1 MASLHLMVAGLPD
14 LADRMA
20 ACGQFQQ
27 VHRAASMSQL
37 RDALAPM
44 RTLPREQVAFIFSDS
59 LRADI
64 ENLTLVSLIS
74 KLSNAGYPV
83 VIVAQSP
90 RAVEIVRA
98 NPSAGLLDVPVTV
111 NSALAALHGLVPG
124 AGLTHHPEGD
134 IEVPLGGEFPANDVV
149 APRFSAPSAPVA
161 PQVPASPSPQFTPP
175 SFGAPAQ
182 QTPVNPTPAA
192 PTFGAP
198 AQQTPTTPAF
208 GDPHTK
214 GATAQESS
222 QPTQPVND
230 PFSRPSLSHASP
242 AAPAFSAPAFA
253 PPSAETP
260 YAGSASVPT
269 APMSGPVSRLGYEA
283 VMPKATRRG
292 YVMSIAVPKGGAGK
306 STLTLNLAAFM
317 GAVMRAQ
324 GKKVCVVDANVQQ
337 SDISKY
343 IKKYEPNIIDLVQ
356 NQQLLSEDQ
365 ILQGLVHRDDLNMSF
380 LLGPATPD
388 EANPEWVTPQLY
400 AEIVRLLKKHYD
412 YIFIDTPVAEKY
424 HSLFRDFV
432 LARSDYL
439 IVPVNPNIA
448 TLLNTQNWLSSAV
461 VAPAH
466 QEGAGFAPEKVGI
479 VLNRAKDNIDCSV
492 EDVRANLSMWQFIGS
507 VPETDEW
514 QRANNRYQL
523 VANMNYS
530 ELNEAF
536 AEVLYRATGE
546 EAMIAHMTAGAASN
560 DNLLDRIRGALRLG
574 R

>member
-1 MASLHLMVAGLPD
+1 MTPLHLMVAGLPD

-27 VHRAASMSQL
+27 VHRSASMAQL
-37 RDALAPM
+37 RDALAPL
-44 RTLPREQVAFIFSDS
+44 RTLPREQVAFIFSDT
-59 LRADI
+59 LTADI

-98 NPSAGLLDVPVTV
+98 NPSAGLLDIPVTV
-111 NSALAALHGLVPG
+111 NSALAALHGLVPD
-124 AGLTHHPEGD
+124 AGLQRHPEGD
-134 IEVPLGGEFPANDVV
+134 IEVPLGAAYPANDVV
-149 APRFSAPSAPVA
+149 APKFAAPTAPAA
-161 PQVPASPSPQFTPP
+161 PRTPATPSPQFTPP
-175 SFGAPAQ
+175 AFGAPSPQA
-182 QTPVNPTPAA
+182 PVVPAFGTPA
-192 PTFGAP
+192 PQAP
-198 AQQTPTTPAF
+198 ATPAF
-208 GDPHTK
+208 GTPAPQAPAIPAF
-214 GATAQESS
+214 ATPPVQGTP
-222 QPTQPVND
+222 QPAD
-230 PFSRPSLSHASP
+230 PFARPKLDQAPP
-242 AAPAFSAPAFA
+242 AAPVFSAPAFA
-253 PPSAETP
+253 PPAPDTP
-260 YAGSASVPT
+260 YAGASN
-269 APMSGPVSRLGYEA
+269 APSTPLSGPVSRLGYEA
-283 VMPKATRRG
+283 VMPKASRRG

-317 GAVMRAQ
+317 GAVMRAH

-400 AEIVRLLKKHYD
+400 AEIVRLLRKHYD

-560 DNLLDRIRGALRLG
+560 ENLLDRIRGALRLG

>member
-1 MASLHLMVAGLPD
+1 M
-14 LADRMA
+14 
-20 ACGQFQQ
+20 
-27 VHRAASMSQL
+27 
-37 RDALAPM
+37 
-44 RTLPREQVAFIFSDS
+44 
-59 LRADI
+59 
-64 ENLTLVSLIS
+64 
-74 KLSNAGYPV
+74 
-83 VIVAQSP
+83 
-90 RAVEIVRA
+90 
-98 NPSAGLLDVPVTV
+98 
-111 NSALAALHGLVPG
+111 
-124 AGLTHHPEGD
+124 
-134 IEVPLGGEFPANDVV
+134 
-149 APRFSAPSAPVA
+149 
-161 PQVPASPSPQFTPP
+161 
-175 SFGAPAQ
+175 
-182 QTPVNPTPAA
+182 
-192 PTFGAP
+192 
-198 AQQTPTTPAF
+198 
-208 GDPHTK
+208 
-214 GATAQESS
+214 
-222 QPTQPVND
+222 
-230 PFSRPSLSHASP
+230 
-242 AAPAFSAPAFA
+242 
-253 PPSAETP
+253 
-260 YAGSASVPT
+260 
-269 APMSGPVSRLGYEA
+269 
-283 VMPKATRRG
+283 
-292 YVMSIAVPKGGAGK
+292 
-306 STLTLNLAAFM
+306 
-317 GAVMRAQ
+317 
-324 GKKVCVVDANVQQ
+324 
-337 SDISKY
+337 
-343 IKKYEPNIIDLVQ
+343 Q

-400 AEIVRLLKKHYD
+400 AEIVRLLRKHYD

-466 QEGAGFAPEKVGI
+466 QEGAGFAPEKVGV

-546 EAMIAHMTAGAASN
+546 EAMIAHMTAGATSN